1 MILLEN
7 EVEPIDKFLLR
18 RVFRENSILEYWAT
32 RSKNKN
38 EINSSTSIYKTI
50 VKTNEQISI
59 YYSNFNYTIYGFKF

>member
-7 EVEPIDKFLLR
+7 EVEPLDKFLLR
-18 RVFRENSILEYWAT
+18 RVFREDSILEYWAT

-38 EINSSTSIYKTI
+38 KINSSTSIYKTI
-50 VKTNEQISI
+50 VKTNEKISI